1 MGVAAI
7 FPVLVSLVTAASVT
21 VQPKSITRWWIPQQG
36 SEFQLV
42 DQVVV
47 CLGMVPFR
55 RLLTPDALASK
66 DIQKQGGPDKKTRV
80 CLSFYPGQV
89 VRAVKSS
96 PAGVCLAPVQGKL
109 PAGFECG
116 WVQNYSLPDTKPLE
130 AQ

>member
-1 MGVAAI
+1 MGILTPLTA
-7 FPVLVSLVTAASVT
+7 LLSLITAAGAT
-21 VQPKSITRWWIPQQG
+21 VQPKSITRWWVPPQG

-55 RLLTPDALASK
+55 RLLSREALASK

-96 PAGVCLAPVQGKL
+96 PAGVCLAPSQGKL

-116 WVQNYSLPDTKPLE
+116 WVQNYSLPDTKALE